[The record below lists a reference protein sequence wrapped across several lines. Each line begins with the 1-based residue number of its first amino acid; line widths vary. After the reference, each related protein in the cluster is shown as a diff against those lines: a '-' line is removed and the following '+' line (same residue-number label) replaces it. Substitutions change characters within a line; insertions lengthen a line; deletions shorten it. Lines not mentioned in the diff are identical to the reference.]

1 MVPVS
6 QLTTRKIFQTWWPL
20 AASWLLMGIE
30 LPAISAVIARLEN
43 PEISLAA
50 YGGVI
55 FPLALIIESPIIM
68 LLAASTALSKDW
80 ASFAKI
86 RRFMMISGAVLT
98 LIHILIAFTPL
109 YYVIVEQLLGAPQA
123 IVEPARIGLMIM
135 TPWTWSIAYRR
146 FHQGM
151 LIRFGHSKAVSIG
164 TLIRLSADLLV
175 LALGFGIHD
184 ISGII
189 VATCAVIAGVVSE
202 AVYVGIISR
211 PVVKNE
217 VIPAPSVLPPLTW
230 RAFFAF
236 YNPLVLTSLLS
247 LLVQPI
253 GAAAIS
259 RMPQP
264 IESLATWAVVSGLI
278 FLFRSAGIA
287 YNEVV
292 VALLDEFQ
300 AAKKLW
306 KFAVNLI
313 IILSGIW
320 LLILATP
327 ISSYWFQTISA
338 LPANLAILAQTGIW
352 ITLPM
357 PALAVLQSW
366 YQGALLHSHKTKG
379 ITEAVVVYLI
389 VNFATL
395 IFGVLSGK
403 VIGLYIGLASFV
415 LSTLIQ
421 TVWLWYRSRQAIDH
435 VHQRDEIEFS
445 IPPAEIVS

>member
-1 MVPVS
+1 MALS
-6 QLTTRKIFQTWWPL
+6 ELSSRRIFHTWWPL
-20 AASWLLMGIE
+20 AASWLLMGVE
-30 LPAISAVIARLEN
+30 LPAISAVIARLAY

-50 YGGVI
+50 YGGII
-55 FPLALIIESPIIM
+55 FPLALLIESPIIM

-80 ASFAKI
+80 ASFVKI
-86 RRFMMISGAVLT
+86 RRFMMIAGAALT
-98 LIHILIAFTPL
+98 FLHVLIAFTPL
-109 YYVIVEQLLGAPQA
+109 YYVIVEKILGVPQV

-151 LIRFGHSKAVSIG
+151 LIRFGHSKAVSTG
-164 TLIRLSADLLV
+164 TLIRLGADLSV
-175 LALGFGIHD
+175 LGIGYA
-184 ISGII
+184 IQTIPGII

-202 AVYVGIISR
+202 AVYVGIIAQ
-211 PVVKNE
+211 PVIKYELKPTTPVQ
-217 VIPAPSVLPPLTW
+217 PPLTW
-230 RAFFAF
+230 RTFFAF
-236 YNPLVLTSLLS
+236 YIPLVMTSLLS

-253 GAAAIS
+253 GAAALS

-264 IESLATWAVVSGLI
+264 IESLATWSVVSGLV
-278 FLFRSAGIA
+278 FMFRSGGIA

-292 VALLDEFQ
+292 VALLDEYQ

-313 IILSGIW
+313 LISTGIW
-320 LLILATP
+320 LLIMATP
-327 ISSYWFQTISA
+327 ISSFWFQTVSA
-338 LPANLAILAQTGIW
+338 LPANLAELAQVGIW

-366 YQGALLHSHKTKG
+366 YQGAILHSHKTKA
-379 ITEAVVVYLI
+379 ITEAVLIYLF
-389 VNFATL
+389 VNLGTL
-395 IFGVLSGK
+395 WLGVISGK

-415 LSTLIQ
+415 LSTFIQ
-421 TVWLWYRSRQAIDH
+421 TVWLWYRSKQAITT
-435 VHQRDEIEFS
+435 VHQRDEVEIS

>member
-1 MVPVS
+1 MAS
-6 QLTTRKIFQTWWPL
+6 TQQSSRSIFHTWWPL

-30 LPAISAVIARLEN
+30 LPIISAVIARLEN

-80 ASFAKI
+80 VSFAKI
-86 RRFMMISGAVLT
+86 RRFMMIAGACLT
-98 LIHILIAFTPL
+98 LLHILIAFTPL
-109 YYVIVEQLLGAPQA
+109 YYVIVEKLFGVPQV
-123 IVEPARIGLMIM
+123 IVEPARVGLMIM
-135 TPWTWSIAYRR
+135 IPWTWAIAYRR

-151 LIRFGHSKAVSIG
+151 LIRFGHSRAVSTG
-164 TLIRLSADLLV
+164 TLIRLGADLMV
-175 LALGFGIHD
+175 LGVGYAIHD

-189 VATCAVIAGVVSE
+189 VATSAVVAGVVSE
-202 AVYVGIISR
+202 AIYVGFIAR
-211 PVVKNE
+211 PVIKYE
-217 VIPAPSVLPPLTW
+217 LKPAPPIQPVLTW

-236 YNPLVLTSLLS
+236 YIPLVMTALLS

-253 GAAAIS
+253 GAAALS

-264 IESLATWAVVSGLI
+264 IESLATWAVVSGLV
-278 FLFRSAGIA
+278 FMFRSAGIA

-300 AAKKLW
+300 AAKRLW

-313 IILSGIW
+313 LITTGIW
-320 LLILATP
+320 LLFMATP
-327 ISSYWFQTISA
+327 ISSFWFQTLSA
-338 LPANLAILAQTGIW
+338 LPENLAELARVGIW

-366 YQGALLHSHKTKG
+366 YQGALLHSHKTKA
-379 ITEAVVVYLI
+379 ITEAVLVYLF
-389 VNFATL
+389 VNIATL
-395 IFGVLSGK
+395 MMGVMSGK
-403 VIGLYIGLASFV
+403 VIGLYIGLVSFV

-421 TVWLWYRSRQAIDH
+421 TVWLWYRSQHAITA
-435 VHQRDEIEFS
+435 VHHRDEIEIS